1 MTREELKKIIEGITD
16 ELLKLSCFPFEVMC
30 VQKDNGT
37 EFTYKFI
44 SNEVKCPF
52 ESKLEELEIEHRL
65 IKLRTPWH
73 NGDVGRSRRMNQQY
87 FYEWEI
93 FSETEEVNKKLKE
106 YLEWTN
112 NKPMQI
118 FKGKS
123 PMQKLRDSI
132 WLI

>member
-1 MTREELKKIIEGITD
+1 M
-16 ELLKLSCFPFEVMC
+16 KLSCFPCEVMC

-106 YLEWTN
+106 YLE
-112 NKPMQI
+112 
-118 FKGKS
+118 
-123 PMQKLRDSI
+123 
-132 WLI
+132 